1 MSSLATPR
9 RGTRLAA
16 GVRWAVAVALLASG
30 FPLARAWWPS
40 GPLPAAAPDDQ
51 ERGEIVVD
59 ARDTLTP
66 EQLADLNRRYGLSL
80 QYNSP
85 QATDEKLLIA
95 DVPPDGEQALLER
108 LRKDPLIEAAE
119 PMRRVK
125 LNWTPND
132 PRFSEQ
138 WNLKQ
143 IGAEKAWDK
152 ATGKGVVVAVIDT
165 GVAFEN
171 DEKCYQAKDFSGTAF
186 VPGYDFVNNDEH
198 PNDDHG
204 HGTHVAGT
212 IAESTN
218 NGEGAAGLA
227 FDAKIMPLKVLD
239 SYGSGRS
246 SDIADA
252 IRFAADHGAKV
263 INMSLGG
270 PFPDPVTR
278 LACQYAVKKGVLV
291 VCAAG
296 NSSGGPVG
304 YPAGYPEC
312 LAVSAVGPTGE
323 LAPYSSV
330 GRQVG
335 IAAPGGDKSSSATG
349 GILQNTVLYNE
360 NGDREDDYFSF
371 QGTSMASPHV
381 AAAAALVMS
390 RGISDPAE
398 VRQILEKSATAKRPA
413 KKYGAGLL
421 NAAKAVDVTDT
432 GRRDSLFRLLFAI
445 VVGGIGMAVG
455 VARGGMR
462 GLTQF
467 PWLPLGF
474 VAGVLGPDMVFGWLG
489 FGSAFNVV
497 LHSALVPLLLLGEA
511 ESKSVNRFVSV
522 LALGLAMHLGWD
534 AYHGHVPFGG
544 ILPDHALPWLWT
556 NTVVAAGTAGVAW
569 VRALSRP

>member
-1 MSSLATPR
+1 MSSLATPHR
-9 RGTRLAA
+9 SARFAV
-16 GVRWAVAVALLASG
+16 GVRWAVALALLASG

-51 ERGEIVVD
+51 EVGEIVVD
-59 ARDTLTP
+59 AKDTLTAQ
-66 EQLADLNRRYGLSL
+66 QLADLNAKYGVSL
-80 QYNSP
+80 NYNSP
-85 QATDEKLLIA
+85 EATDEKLLIA
-95 DVPPDGEQALLER
+95 EVPPDEETALLER
-108 LRKDPLIEAAE
+108 LRKDPLVEAAE
-119 PMRRVK
+119 PMRRVQ

-171 DEKCYQAKDFSGTAF
+171 DEKCYRAKDFADTAF
-186 VPGYDFVNNDEH
+186 VPGYDFIHNDTH

-218 NGEGAAGLA
+218 NGEGVAGLA
-227 FDAKIMPLKVLD
+227 FNAKIMPLKVL
-239 SYGSGRS
+239 SSSGSGRS

-252 IRFAADHGAKV
+252 IRFAADHGAKI

-278 LACQYAVKKGVLV
+278 SACQYAVKKGVLI

-296 NSSGGPVG
+296 NSGGGRVG
-304 YPAGYPEC
+304 YPAAFPEC

-323 LAPYSSV
+323 IAPYSSV

-335 IAAPGGDKSSSATG
+335 IAAPGGDKTNDPAG
-349 GILQNTVLYNE
+349 GILQNTVLYDADGE
-360 NGDREDDYFSF
+360 REDDYFAF

-390 RGISDPAE
+390 RGITDPAE
-398 VRQILEKSATAKRPA
+398 VRQILEKSATSKKPA
-413 KKYGAGLL
+413 TKYGAGLL
-421 NAAKAVDVTDT
+421 NAAKAVDLTETD
-432 GRRDSLFRLLFAI
+432 RRDSLFRLLFAI
-445 VVGGIGMAVG
+445 LVGVGGMTYGFL
-455 VARGGMR
+455 RGGLR
-462 GLTQF
+462 GLTQIT
-467 PWLPLGF
+467 WLPLGF
-474 VAGVLGPDMVFGWLG
+474 VLGVLGPDMVFGWLG

-497 LHSALVPLLLLGEA
+497 LHSALVPLFLLSAA

-522 LALGLAMHLGWD
+522 LALGVAVHLGWD